1 MAGTLRHPRYPFHES
16 SEVHEAYLSAKE
28 WRQTAK
34 ARKIKR
40 GRGSRFDSSAHVDP
54 LTEIKIGGARTEAL
68 RDEITDLFPR
78 CLWIAIILAELL
90 GERPLTDRPKEEQ
103 GNEIPVR
110 VHSDFESTAE
120 EMTDPEGPVHL
131 LEPKPQGWTEW
142 AMCGLFAVHKKI
154 RTVLRVIFDARPAN
168 RLLNNSAVRLVF
180 FTLDQLL
187 LTFAFLARLGVVY
200 TLSIDWRAYYYQLR
214 CPEQVKRHC
223 VIRLLDKLWVPRALP
238 MGLHASCTW
247 GQGHSWA
254 LVLRRGKGAS
264 SLGILDSDVEGEE
277 MPRMLWLYEGLRYS
291 PGDERHDKSNLR
303 KIGAIFVQ
311 MDGVFVMTLHQGLRD
326 AWDARLRENEKR
338 FHIVRKEDSAEKGD
352 SVTATVFSG
361 IEFASEKGW
370 RVHNPKP
377 LATSVRTCREA
388 QSVVG
393 ALHWDLRVSRHN
405 MLDEEDFLELA
416 SRLGKT
422 ASEGGWD
429 SGFVFS
435 KTEGEAVKRLIKIR
449 ADRKWIAIPRE
460 VAFDEVALAAS
471 DAMPTGLGYCI
482 FDERGAVADFGPKR
496 EAWKVPED
504 AQAIQELKAVV
515 ELAKRVAVPNKLVA
529 LVAGVD
535 ADTARVV
542 LEKGCSRSREMRVLL
557 RQLRAEAPGVRV
569 FPVRVP
575 GVKNCA
581 DGPSRGQPPQAD
593 RVATTFRIV
602 KVYSEE
608 LNL

>member
-1 MAGTLRHPRYPFHES
+1 
-16 SEVHEAYLSAKE
+16 
-28 WRQTAK
+28 
-34 ARKIKR
+34 
-40 GRGSRFDSSAHVDP
+40 
-54 LTEIKIGGARTEAL
+54 
-68 RDEITDLFPR
+68 
-78 CLWIAIILAELL
+78 
-90 GERPLTDRPKEEQ
+90 
-103 GNEIPVR
+103 
-110 VHSDFESTAE
+110 
-120 EMTDPEGPVHL
+120 
-131 LEPKPQGWTEW
+131 
-142 AMCGLFAVHKKI
+142 
-154 RTVLRVIFDARPAN
+154 
-168 RLLNNSAVRLVF
+168 
-180 FTLDQLL
+180 
-187 LTFAFLARLGVVY
+187 
-200 TLSIDWRAYYYQLR
+200 
-214 CPEQVKRHC
+214 
-223 VIRLLDKLWVPRALP
+223 
-238 MGLHASCTW
+238 
-247 GQGHSWA
+247 
-254 LVLRRGKGAS
+254 
-264 SLGILDSDVEGEE
+264 
-277 MPRMLWLYEGLRYS
+277 MLWLYEGLRYS

-482 FDERGAVADFGPKR
+482 FDERGAVADFGPKG